1 MTKTIAQLWYGN
13 IGPINSL
20 GYNNDQ
26 MKDLEDTNERIAEK
40 IRKLLAEEGK
50 ELFEKYCDNMNKYL
64 LVSSEQAFCDGY
76 CIGTKITAEAFAAAD
91 DLIGS

>member
-13 IGPINSL
+13 IEPVNSL

-26 MKDLEDTNERIAEK
+26 MKDLEDTNERIAEM

-50 ELFEKYCDNMNKYL
+50 GLFEKYCDNMNKYL
-64 LVSSEQAFCDGY
+64 LVSLEQAFCDGY
-76 CIGTKITAEAFAAAD
+76 SIGTKITTEALTAAD
-91 DLIGS
+91 NLIGI